1 MEKGYIHIYTGNG
14 KGKTTAALGLA
25 LRAIGAGKS
34 VYLAQFLKKGF
45 FSGQKALNLL
55 SGTLKHDQKILIEQ
69 FGTGRFI
76 RGEADD
82 REKERAAQGVK
93 RILEIMGQGEFDLI
107 IMDEAVTAC
116 SLALISDKE
125 IETLL
130 NTKKRNAELVLTG
143 RGVTDF
149 LKKKADLVTE
159 MKEIKHYYKEGVE
172 AREGIEF

>member
-34 VYLAQFLKKGF
+34 VYTAQFLKKGF
-45 FSGQKALNLL
+45 FSEQKTLDLL
-55 SGTLKHDQKILIEQ
+55 SGALKENQKILTEQ

-76 RGEADD
+76 RGEADNT
-82 REKERAAQGVK
+82 EKERASEGVE
-93 RILEIMGQGEFDLI
+93 RVLEIMAGGEYDLI
-107 IMDEAVTAC
+107 IMDEAVTAH

-130 NTKKRNAELVLTG
+130 NTKKQNAELVLTG
-143 RGVTDF
+143 RGLTDF
-149 LKKKADLVTE
+149 LRKKADLVTD
-159 MKEIKHYYKEGVE
+159 MKEVKHYYTDGVG